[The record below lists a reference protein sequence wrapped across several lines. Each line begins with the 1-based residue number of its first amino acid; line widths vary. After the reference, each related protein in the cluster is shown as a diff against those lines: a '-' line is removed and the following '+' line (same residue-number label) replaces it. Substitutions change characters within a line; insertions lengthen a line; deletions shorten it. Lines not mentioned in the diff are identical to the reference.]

1 MIISNDTIT
10 QEPNNKII
18 KKRNKGI
25 TFDFFSNLEELLMK
39 IKHFFERLSLKSVK
53 KKKLNSTIG
62 NFYQLLE
69 KNSPMID
76 FIKSYNMSYTLRL
89 QFKEFLE
96 KHLKNDI
103 MDINI
108 IREKGQYSIKNEK
121 NRNNVKKEVIFDNLM
136 RKNVKL
142 YKISWGKDIPSVV
155 LKINNEQ
162 TFQNEINII
171 KTLTEDF
178 INTKKTPHIMMYLK
192 DYEKPSIGIEDR
204 NDMLKKFREQNS
216 TFESGDIEDFKGLV
230 SEYADLGDLKKYLS
244 SVTISDEL
252 FRQIFFQILYTL
264 SIIYEKYPNFYQ
276 GDFKIDNILVCS
288 IIDDRKKYIKYE
300 IMKKTYYLPCS
311 GFQLR
316 LWDFDKCDLGIEKG
330 EYGINRDIDLFVRS
344 LLDEFEKSLR
354 GETKNFIGE
363 IAFRDKITPYGLEE
377 YNEKRNLKVLLDIIW
392 NESSFFEPFLKKLE
406 EGEEITEQ
414 YNSEIISSKI
424 IQKSKVIENY
434 F

>member
-1 MIISNDTIT
+1 MIISKDTIT
-10 QEPNNKII
+10 QKPNNKII

-25 TFDFFSNLEELLMK
+25 TFNFFSNLEELLRK

-53 KKKLNSTIG
+53 QKKLNSTIG
-62 NFYQLLE
+62 YFYQILE
-69 KNSPMID
+69 ENSQRTD
-76 FIKSYNMSYTLRL
+76 FIQKYNMSYTLRL
-89 QFKEFLE
+89 QFKEFLD

-108 IREKGQYSIKNEK
+108 IREKGQYSIKNER

-136 RKNVKL
+136 GKSVKL

-171 KTLTEDF
+171 KTLTTDF
-178 INTKKTPHIMMYLK
+178 IDTKKTPHIMMYLK

-204 NDMLKKFREQNS
+204 NDMLKKFRERNS
-216 TFESGDIEDFKGLV
+216 TFESGDIDDFKGLV

-244 SVTISDEL
+244 SATISDEL

-316 LWDFDKCDLGIEKG
+316 LWDFDKCDLGTEKG
-330 EYGINRDIDLFVRS
+330 ESGINKDIDLFVRS
-344 LLDEFEKSLR
+344 LLDEFEDSLR
-354 GETKNFIGE
+354 GDTKDFIGE
-363 IAFRDKITPYGLEE
+363 IASRDNITPYGFEE
-377 YNEKRNLKVLLDIIW
+377 YNERRNLETLLEIIW
-392 NESSFFEPFLKKLE
+392 NESSFFKPFLKEPE

-414 YNSEIISSKI
+414 YNSDIILSKI
-424 IQKSKVIENY
+424 IQKPKVVENY